1 MLPLLFCLYYMSLKF
16 PIIPSGERHFPD
28 RDRDGVRSDSEDSGQ
43 RRGDDGLQSSLLKSA
58 AKEEEEEESDESGA
72 LARLSSVC
80 SSVDVIGLSGGDRGD
95 DDKDAAAPPRPTIM
109 QEMRIVT
116 GYPCYVYI
124 TLGYGALTA
133 VLIGLATFG
142 SSFFLGLSLFDSE
155 VGASTAFGAIVSIA
169 GVLGFPIGGLLVD
182 TLVKKHKKACGLIG
196 QTTQHAD
203 LLMSSLVMT
212 VSGSLGLS
220 LYCLLYF
227 VRSKALFIALIFFAT
242 TAIFVCN
249 AATSVGLIYSIPI
262 VNRPF
267 GIAFNAVVMHLLG
280 K

>member
-1 MLPLLFCLYYMSLKF
+1 MLPLLFFLHYMSIQF
-16 PIIPSGERHFPD
+16 PILPSGKRHFPD
-28 RDRDGVRSDSEDSGQ
+28 KDNLAEEGGT
-43 RRGDDGLQSSLLKSA
+43 GDLGSSLLGEKDG
-58 AKEEEEEESDESGA
+58 ECMLVTDTDTDEGGG
-72 LARLSSVC
+72 LARLSSAC
-80 SSVDVIGLSGGDRGD
+80 SSADIIGLRDTCD
-95 DDKDAAAPPRPTIM
+95 DAETDPSDHVAAPARPSFWEEI
-109 QEMRIVT
+109 QIVV
-116 GYPCYVYI
+116 GYPCYIYI

-155 VGASTAFGAIVSIA
+155 VAASTAFGAIVSIA

-182 TLVKKHKKACGLIG
+182 TLVKKHKKECDLTGG
-196 QTTQHAD
+196 TSKHAD

-212 VSGSLGLS
+212 VSGTVGLA

-227 VRSKALFIALIFFAT
+227 VRSKTLFVALIFVAT

-267 GIAFNAVVMHLLG
+267 GIAFNAIVMHLIG
-280 K
+280 TII